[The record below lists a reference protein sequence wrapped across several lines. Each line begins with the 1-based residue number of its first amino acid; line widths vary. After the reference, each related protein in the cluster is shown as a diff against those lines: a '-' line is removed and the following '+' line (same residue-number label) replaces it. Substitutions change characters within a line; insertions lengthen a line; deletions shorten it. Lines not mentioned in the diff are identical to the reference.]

1 MSDAEVELMGQ
12 RLTNALAMVHVS
24 EEGTWAHWFWTVTA
38 NRLHAKMN
46 RDAERYKND
55 RRN

>member
-12 RLTNALAMVHVS
+12 RLTNALAMVHLS
-24 EEGTWAHWFWTVTA
+24 KKDSWAHWFWTLTA
-38 NRLHAKMN
+38 NRLHRKMN
-46 RDAERYKND
+46 QDAERYNND